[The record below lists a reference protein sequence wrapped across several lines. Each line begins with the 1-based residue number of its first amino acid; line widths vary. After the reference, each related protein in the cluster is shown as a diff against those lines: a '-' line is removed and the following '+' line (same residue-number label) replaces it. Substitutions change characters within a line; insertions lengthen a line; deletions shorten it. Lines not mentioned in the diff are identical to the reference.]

1 MNNFITT
8 KLEEERNNT
17 KDVFSVKINK
27 DERLLLDKCKMVI
40 EQPKD
45 STALK
50 TLAWIGAKV
59 ILEEKTNYIISTL
72 FKNKRNNE
80 RNNIHDFD

>member
-1 MNNFITT
+1 MNNFVPT
-8 KLEEERNNT
+8 KLEEERNNI

-27 DERLLLDKCKMVI
+27 EERLLLDKCKMVI

-50 TLAWIGAKV
+50 TLAWIGSKV